1 MGRESRSCDGR
12 LQANSVAHPGWPVAG
27 RPRGVSAVQATRVRP
42 APAFRRASA
51 GRGRAH
57 GRRGRPVRRLS
68 ILLALALWS
77 AGCAST
83 QETAVLPPDEQFER
97 AQQEFA
103 DGDIREAIA
112 HFQTFA
118 FNYPQDPRVP
128 EARWMTAQGYHA
140 IEDWATAA
148 QEDLNYQRDYPRDE
162 PAAARMTAQRYH
174 DSEDGAT
181 AAQEYLNCQLD
192 YPRDERAAEG
202 LFQAGRA
209 YQQMSLRPELDQR
222 ETERAVNAYDR
233 VVVEYPRSEFVEEAR
248 TRKAQLRDKLA
259 EKVFLNAE
267 FYFDNENYS
276 ASEIYLTDLIA
287 MYTDTSWIP
296 AAYALLARTK
306 CQQGLGD
313 RASEVYAR
321 LRENYPDSQAAREV
335 VGELPERCRATQA
348 ASDGDAPAPTSG
360 R

>member
-1 MGRESRSCDGR
+1 MPAAVALKPVQKKFEIACSSCNLRELC
-12 LQANSVAHPGWPVAG
+12 LPANLCAEDLA
-27 RPRGVSAVQATRVRP
+27 RVENIVYAR
-42 APAFRRASA
+42 
-51 GRGRAH
+51 
-57 GRRGRPVRRLS
+57 RRLKR
-68 ILLALALWS
+68 
-77 AGCAST
+77 G
-83 QETAVLPPDEQFER
+83 
-97 AQQEFA
+97 
-103 DGDIREAIA
+103 EA
-112 HFQTFA
+112 
-118 FNYPQDPRVP
+118 
-128 EARWMTAQGYHA
+128 
-140 IEDWATAA
+140 
-148 QEDLNYQRDYPRDE
+148 
-162 PAAARMTAQRYH
+162 
-174 DSEDGAT
+174 
-181 AAQEYLNCQLD
+181 
-192 YPRDERAAEG
+192 
-202 LFQAGRA
+202 LFQAGDA

-233 VVVEYPRSEFVEEAR
+233 VIVEYPRSEFVEEAR

-276 ASEIYLTDLIA
+276 ATEIYLTDLIA

-321 LRENYPDSQAAREV
+321 LRENYPDSQATREV

>member
-1 MGRESRSCDGR
+1 MR
-12 LQANSVAHPGWPVAG
+12 
-27 RPRGVSAVQATRVRP
+27 
-42 APAFRRASA
+42 
-51 GRGRAH
+51 
-57 GRRGRPVRRLS
+57 RRG
-68 ILLALALWS
+68 LLPALALVLWS
-77 AGCAST
+77 VGCAST
-83 QETAVLPPDEQFER
+83 QETAVLPPDEQYAR

-128 EARWMTAQGYHA
+128 EARWMTAQGYYRV
-140 IEDWATAA
+140 EDWATAA
-148 QEDLNYQRDYPRDE
+148 QEYLNYQRDNPRE
-162 PAAARMTAQRYH
+162 
-174 DSEDGAT
+174 
-181 AAQEYLNCQLD
+181 
-192 YPRDERAAEG
+192 ERAAEA

-233 VVVEYPRSEFVEEAR
+233 VIVEYPRSEFVEEAR
-248 TRKAQLRDKLA
+248 ERKAQLRDKLA

-287 MYTDTSWIP
+287 TYTDTSWIP

-321 LRENYPDSQAAREV
+321 LRENYSDSQAARQV
-335 VGELPERCRATQA
+335 TDQLPDRCRATQA
-348 ASDGDAPAPTSG
+348 ASDGDDPTPTSG